1 MKTLKLSVLALSFLT
16 PFCTFA
22 ANVYMTENS
31 SFDVFGRVQALVM
44 NGDGAYPDYPSPNAS
59 GDNSIIATTR
69 FGIAG
74 RTKLFHGLRRG
85 QLIGAQIHSCGGG
98 RGDHIRKDSPKRL
111 YLRRSRFDA

>member
-44 NGDGAYPDYPSPNAS
+44 NGDGAYPDLRSGRLPGLQAHDPEGPCGGLCSSVSHTGRQRGS
-59 GDNSIIATTR
+59 GDRLPVPGGTEGPGYGADPRYHDHGKQS
-69 FGIAG
+69 FG
-74 RTKLFHGLRRG
+74 L
-85 QLIGAQIHSCGGG
+85 
-98 RGDHIRKDSPKRL
+98 
-111 YLRRSRFDA
+111 

>member
-59 GDNSIIATTR
+59 GDNSIVATTR

-74 RTKLFHGLRRG
+74 RTKLFHGLDAIMMG
-85 QLIGAQIHSCGGG
+85 EWDMPSTTSG
-98 RGDHIRKDSPKRL
+98 RTHNRYL
-111 YLRRSRFDA
+111 YVR